1 MKEVQEGLRTLF
13 FYLNNF
19 KKYYNMALVGT
30 LDHVNSVVN
39 DTADHSDDI
48 VITNSDLNAGLLLS
62 VISGTTGSIM
72 LENSNSTITG
82 STSEVTDVFSNG
94 QNLVNC
100 FSLNVNLNDTP
111 TDSQLDQVD
120 AFTTGTITVL

>member
-1 MKEVQEGLRTLF
+1 
-13 FYLNNF
+13 
-19 KKYYNMALVGT
+19 MALVGT

-62 VISGTTGSIM
+62 VISGTTGTII

-82 STSEVTDVFSNG
+82 STSEVTDVFSNE
-94 QNLVNC
+94 QILVNC
-100 FSLNVNLNDTP
+100 FALNVNLNDTP
-111 TDSQLDQVD
+111 TESQLEQVD
-120 AFTTGTITVL
+120 ALTTGTITAL

>member
-1 MKEVQEGLRTLF
+1 
-13 FYLNNF
+13 
-19 KKYYNMALVGT
+19 MALVGT

-39 DTADHSDDI
+39 ETADHSDDI

-62 VISGTTGSIM
+62 VINGTTGIIT
-72 LENSNSTITG
+72 LEDGDSTITG
-82 STSEVTDVFSNG
+82 STSEVTDVFNNG

-100 FSLNVNLNDTP
+100 IGLNVNLNDTP
-111 TDSQLDQVD
+111 TDSQLDHVD

>member
-1 MKEVQEGLRTLF
+1 
-13 FYLNNF
+13 
-19 KKYYNMALVGT
+19 MALVGT